1 MLLASGGGGEELV
14 VYGERLRRVMGG
26 ARDVGCGEKVLVFVD
41 LRLQCPTMEKLIDNG
56 LGRHKHF
63 EQAD

>member
-1 MLLASGGGGEELV
+1 
-14 VYGERLRRVMGG
+14 MGG

-41 LRLQCPTMEKLIDNG
+41 LRLQCPTVEKLIDKG

-63 EQAD
+63 EQGY